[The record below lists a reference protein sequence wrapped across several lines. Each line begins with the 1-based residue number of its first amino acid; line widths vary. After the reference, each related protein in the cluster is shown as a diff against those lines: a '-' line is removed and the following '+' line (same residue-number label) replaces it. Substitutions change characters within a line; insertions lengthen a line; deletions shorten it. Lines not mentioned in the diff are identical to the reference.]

1 MSGPSDR
8 KRSRHRTDLSTFA
21 EPTRRPFNDE
31 LKGKKLVELESPDWR
46 EPMRLLF
53 DEDWQRAG
61 VRVPVL
67 APVENDEAD
76 ENDEK

>member
-1 MSGPSDR
+1 M
-8 KRSRHRTDLSTFA
+8 
-21 EPTRRPFNDE
+21 
-31 LKGKKLVELESPDWR
+31 VELESPDWR